1 MSPISTLE
9 HRSARRSRGS
19 AWRPLAL
26 AFGAVLGALGILW
39 MYRFFIRTVDGQT
52 LDAVGLAQA
61 KSMGGGRLDTVTTAI
76 LDNLPAASIILAA
89 IIVGLVAF
97 VGKRWTPALW
107 AVITAV
113 AANLATQLLKYTVFT
128 RPDLGVETPGNNSFP
143 SGHTTLAASAAAAVT
158 LAVPPRWRPLTAAL
172 GGTFAFVS
180 GASTVV
186 NLWHRPSDVAAAL
199 LVVGTVSALT
209 AIPVLI
215 HESRHPEP
223 AGGGAAKVLSNRRF
237 WSTVTLA
244 IAALS
249 VVAAF
254 VFPQL
259 PLGSLS
265 MTGSDGVDTRGFW
278 SGVAASS
285 AVAYTVSW
293 AGLLLLSRPRR

>member
-9 HRSARRSRGS
+9 HRGARQSRGS

-39 MYRFFIRTVDGQT
+39 MYRFFVRTVDGQT
-52 LDAVGLAQA
+52 LDALVLSQA
-61 KSMGGGRLDTVTTAI
+61 RAMSGGRLDKVTTAV

-97 VGKRWTPALW
+97 VGRRWTPALW
-107 AVITAV
+107 AVIAAV
-113 AANLATQLLKYTVFT
+113 AANLATQVLKYTVFG
-128 RPDLGVETPGNNSFP
+128 RPDLGVETPTNNSLP

-158 LAVPPRWRPLTAAL
+158 LAVPPRWRPLAAAL

-186 NLWHRPSDVAAAL
+186 NLWHRPADVAAAL
-199 LVVGTVSALT
+199 LVVGAVSALT
-209 AIPVLI
+209 AIPVLL
-215 HESRHPEP
+215 HEARHPEP
-223 AGGGAAKVLSNRRF
+223 SGGGASRALSNRRF
-237 WSTVTLA
+237 WSTVTLL

-249 VVAAF
+249 AAAAV

-265 MTGSDGVDTRGFW
+265 MTGSDGVDTRAFW
-278 SGVAASS
+278 SGVAAIS
-285 AVAYTVSW
+285 AVAFTVSW
-293 AGLLLLSRPRR
+293 AGILLLSRPKR